1 MVTKAED
8 RFDTRREQLRND
20 MTSLEERM
28 KKQMSDLE
36 KATNDNIRKALENP
50 LARMK

>member
-28 KKQMSDLE
+28 KRQMGDLE
-36 KATNDNIRKALENP
+36 KATSDKIQKALVNP
-50 LARMK
+50 LSKLK